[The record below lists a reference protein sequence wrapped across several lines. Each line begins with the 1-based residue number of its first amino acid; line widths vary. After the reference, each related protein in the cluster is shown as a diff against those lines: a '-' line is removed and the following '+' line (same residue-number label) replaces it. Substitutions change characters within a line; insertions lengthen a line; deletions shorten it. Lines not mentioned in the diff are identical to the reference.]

1 MYTLYAL
8 VSEVITRRF
17 SARKTKHNIS
27 CKARNSL
34 LFVNITKPQSLTTK
48 TVAPY
53 STQVY
58 IVCMLK
64 TTHVTIVIALTVN
77 IVIVKLSIL
86 SPSPNIYIHLSV
98 PLMYLLAI
106 HVVYI

>member
-8 VSEVITRRF
+8 VSEFITRRF

-48 TVAPY
+48 TVALHTPY

-77 IVIVKLSIL
+77 IVIVIA
-86 SPSPNIYIHLSV
+86 V
-98 PLMYLLAI
+98 
-106 HVVYI
+106 